1 MMNLSQT
8 KLVGLTM
15 ELDLRTREYKKLC
28 EKLDKLKADGINP
41 NDESLIELKM
51 MFQKNYNDIVEINKQ
66 IRLIKND
73 IKVINEEAKFET
85 DNIFKS
91 RQIKS
96 NESKEVLP
104 INIEKKSFWKKIYSL
119 IMKFFKR

>member
-73 IKVINEEAKFET
+73 IKVINEEAKFKT

-104 INIEKKSFWKKIYSL
+104 INVEKKSFWKKIYSL
-119 IMKFFKR
+119 IMKFLKR

>member
-104 INIEKKSFWKKIYSL
+104 INVEKKSFWKKIYSL
-119 IMKFFKR
+119 IMKFLKR